1 MIRFFDICGA
11 VIGIII
17 SVPIAFFVAVKNAQ
31 RFGSIFFV
39 QKRIGRNGLLFSMIK
54 FRSMDPNVPIMP
66 SHLLPPD
73 AIDDWGMFLR
83 RKKID
88 ELPQLLNVLTGEMS
102 LVGPRPCLP
111 SQSDLIEARRD
122 SGLLD
127 IRPGLTGPAQIKGI
141 DMSDTDK
148 LIAEE
153 LVFVTNF
160 SAIDYVCCIVNTIF
174 TLWVKIHR

>member
-11 VIGIII
+11 LIGIII
-17 SVPIAFFVAVKNAQ
+17 SVPITLFVAVRNIQ

-39 QKRIGRNGLLFSMIK
+39 QKRVGRNGALFSIIK
-54 FRSMDPNVPIMP
+54 FRSMDPNAPVVP

-73 AIDDWGMFLR
+73 VIDEWGMFLR

-88 ELPQLLNVLTGEMS
+88 ELPQMLNVLTGEMS

-111 SQSDLIEARRD
+111 SQLDLIGARRD

-153 LVFVTNF
+153 IVFVTNF
-160 SAIDYVCCIVNTIF
+160 CVTDYVWCIVNTIF
-174 TLWVKIHR
+174 TLWVKIYR